1 MNGGRMHIRGPIG
14 WMARNIVAANILM
27 VALLGGGIAT
37 FSSIRQEV
45 FPDFTLDTVTVSVAY
60 PGASPEEVE
69 QGIVLAIEEAVAE
82 IDEIKEVIST
92 AGEGFARVQIE
103 MLRGA
108 DLQQL
113 AQDIQSR
120 VDSITT
126 FPLDAEQPEVSI
138 DTRRRRVIELILY
151 GPADRLVL
159 HELAELV
166 RRQLIE
172 DPEITQVEVTGL
184 PRLEISIEVPQ
195 ENLRRH
201 GMTLEQIAMRLRQAS
216 TDLPAGGIRTRGG
229 EVLVRMTERRDYG
242 EEFARTAILSAPDG
256 TQLLLGD
263 IAIVRDEF
271 AEEDRAAFFDGEPA
285 VMLEIFRVGDQTP
298 ASVAAAARAQV
309 ESLQEALP
317 EGIQLAV
324 LNDWSVIF
332 QQRAN
337 LLMKNGVI
345 GLMVVFTLL
354 GIFLEL
360 RLAFWVMMGIPISFL
375 GSMLLMPWLGVSI
388 NMVSMFAYLIALG
401 IVVDDAIVIGEN
413 IYHHHQEGLPFR
425 EAAILGARE
434 VAVPVTFSVITNMVA
449 FAPLLFLPGVTGK
462 IFSMIPLVV
471 IAAFSVSL
479 IESLF
484 VLPAHLG
491 HQHDRD
497 LHGLRHWLHAR
508 QQGFSHAFTAWVRRR
523 YAPFLDRVIAHPML
537 VVLAAVSL
545 LVITVGYVR
554 SGRMGFQPFPRV
566 ESDYAFADITLPF
579 GAAVEDTHDVAGQLY
594 EAARRV
600 VEETGHHEL
609 VTGIFVDIADGG
621 SHRASVR
628 VQLAE
633 PAVRERTLSTA
644 GFVEEWRKRVGPIP
658 GVDSLRLM
666 SDRGGPGGG
675 SALSLE
681 LRHPDIRVLEQ
692 ASAAL
697 AEELDTFPNVLD
709 IDSGFQPGKP
719 QIDFRVTPEGEALG
733 LTALEVARQVRHAYF
748 GVEVVRQQR
757 GRHEVRTYVRLPR
770 EDRRVEH
777 SLEELM
783 LRTPSGAEVPLR
795 EVVTSDRGRAY
806 TTISRRDGARTVTV
820 SADVN
825 PRPQAGQVMSVLDTE
840 IMPILLDRFPG
851 LVYSYEGRQAEDRR
865 SMRLLASRM
874 IPMALLLIY
883 ALLAIPFRSY
893 VQPLIILSA
902 IPFGFVGA
910 VAGHLIMGYSLSLIG
925 FLGMLALCGVV
936 VNDSLVLID
945 FANRQRRKGMSVH
958 DAILS
963 AGVQRFRPILLTTL
977 STFGGLAPM
986 IFETSRQARFL
997 IPMAISLGYGL
1008 LFATLI
1014 NLVLVPALYKIVE
1027 DLRTFFHAA
1036 DPVLE
1041 DTEYE
1046 AAGSPDG
1053 SGI

>member
-1 MNGGRMHIRGPIG
+1 MNQDPAQARGPIS

-27 VALLGGGIAT
+27 AALLGGG
-37 FSSIRQEV
+37 FVSFLNIRQEV
-45 FPDFTLDTVTVSVAY
+45 FPNFDLDTVTVSVAY

-82 IDEIKEVIST
+82 IDDIKEVIST
-92 AGEGFARVQIE
+92 AGEGFGRVRIE
-103 MLRGA
+103 MLRGG

-126 FPLDAEQPEVSI
+126 FPVDAEQPEVSI
-138 DTRRRRVIELILY
+138 DSRRRRVIELVLY
-151 GPADRLVL
+151 GPAERLVL

-166 RRQLIE
+166 RRQLLE
-172 DPEITQVEVTGL
+172 DPEITQVEVNGL

-195 ENLRRH
+195 EQLRRH
-201 GMTLEQIAMRLRQAS
+201 GLTLEQIAARLRQAS

-229 EVLVRMTERRDYG
+229 EVLVRMTERRDFG
-242 EEFARTAILSAPDG
+242 EEFARTPILIAPDG
-256 TQLLLGD
+256 TQVLLGD
-263 IAIVRDEF
+263 IAEVRDEF
-271 AEEDRAAFFDGEPA
+271 AEDDRSASFDGQPA

-298 ASVAAAARAQV
+298 ASVAAAAREQV
-309 ESLQEALP
+309 DLLQESLP

-337 LLMKNGVI
+337 LLLKNGAI
-345 GLMVVFTLL
+345 GLIVVFTLL
-354 GIFLEL
+354 GIFLEM
-360 RLAFWVMMGIPISFL
+360 RLAFWVMLGIPISFL
-375 GSMLLMPWLGVSI
+375 GSMLLVPGLGVSI

-401 IVVDDAIVIGEN
+401 IVVDDAIVVGEN

-425 EAAILGARE
+425 QAAILGARE

-449 FAPLLFLPGVTGK
+449 FAPLLVLPGVTGK

-471 IAAFSVSL
+471 IAAFFVSL

-491 HQHDRD
+491 HQRDRE
-497 LHGLRHWLHAR
+497 LRGFRHWLHAR
-508 QQGFSHAFTAWVRRR
+508 QQAFSHAFTSWVRRR
-523 YAPFLDRVIAHPML
+523 YAPFLDRVIAHPMV
-537 VVLAAVSL
+537 VVLIAVSL
-545 LVITVGYVR
+545 LTLTLGYVR

-566 ESDYAFADITLPF
+566 ESDFAFADITLPF
-579 GAAVEDTHDVAGQLY
+579 GAAVEDTHRVADQLFD
-594 EAARRV
+594 AARKV
-600 VEETGHHEL
+600 VEETGHNEL
-609 VTGIFVDIADGG
+609 VKGIFVNVGDGG

-644 GFVEEWRKRVGPIP
+644 AFVEEWRSRVGPTP

-675 SALSLE
+675 AALTLE
-681 LRHPDIRVLEQ
+681 LRHPDIRVLEA
-692 ASAAL
+692 ASAAV
-697 AEELDTFPNVLD
+697 ADELSTFPNVLD

-719 QIDFRVTPEGEALG
+719 QIDFRITPEGEAVG
-733 LTALEVARQVRHAYF
+733 LTALEVARQVRHAFF

-757 GRHEVRTYVRLPR
+757 GRHEVRTFVRLPL

-795 EVVTSDRGRAY
+795 EVVVYERGRAY
-806 TTISRRDGARTVTV
+806 TTINRRDGARTVTV

-825 PRPQAGQVMSVLDTE
+825 PRPQAGQVMTVLDTE
-840 IMPILLDRFPG
+840 IMPELLDRFPG
-851 LVYSYEGRQAEDRR
+851 LAYSYEGRQAEDRR
-865 SMRLLASRM
+865 SMGILLYRM
-874 IPMALLLIY
+874 IPLSLLAIY

-893 VQPLIILSA
+893 IQPLIILSA

-910 VAGHLIMGYSLSLIG
+910 VIGHLIMGYSLSLIG

-958 DAILS
+958 DAIVS

-1014 NLVLVPALYKIVE
+1014 NLILVPALYKIVE
-1027 DLRTFFHAA
+1027 DVRAFFHAV
-1036 DPVLE
+1036 DPALE

-1046 AAGSPDG
+1046 VSATPEGAG
-1053 SGI
+1053 I